1 MAAVEY
7 RIAVLIA
14 VALKFVVI
22 LFCDLSESEFNKV
35 EIQNG
40 GKIAVQILERLDF
53 LCFFHQVF
61 LFCFQFCTLLVQLA
75 KGVIQTMDTVD
86 GIFQESLFV
95 VVRFSSGRSA
105 VKSSACFK
113 VSLYGLIWIYGVIF
127 CIVDSSVRAFSR
139 CISYFE
145 R

>member
-22 LFCDLSESEFNKV
+22 LFCDLSKSEFDKV

-61 LFCFQFCTLLVQLA
+61 LFA
-75 KGVIQTMDTVD
+75 
-86 GIFQESLFV
+86 S
-95 VVRFSSGRSA
+95 
-105 VKSSACFK
+105 
-113 VSLYGLIWIYGVIF
+113 
-127 CIVDSSVRAFSR
+127 SSVRSWFNWPR
-139 CISYFE
+139 V
-145 R
+145 

>member
-14 VALKFVVI
+14 VALKLVVI
-22 LFCDLSESEFNKV
+22 LFCDLSESEFDKV
-35 EIQNG
+35 EIQNR

-75 KGVIQTMDTVD
+75 KGVIQSVDAVD
-86 GIFQESLFV
+86 GIFQGKSFRGGTLLF
-95 VVRFSSGRSA
+95 RQ
-105 VKSSACFK
+105 KCCK
-113 VSLYGLIWIYGVIF
+113 IF
-127 CIVDSSVRAFSR
+127 RLF
-139 CISYFE
+139 
-145 R
+145 

>member
-14 VALKFVVI
+14 VALKLVVI
-22 LFCDLSESEFNKV
+22 LFCDLSESEFDKV

-40 GKIAVQILERLDF
+40 GKIAVQILKRLDF

-86 GIFQESLFV
+86 GIFQGKSFRGGTLVFRQKCCKIFRLF
-95 VVRFSSGRSA
+95 
-105 VKSSACFK
+105 
-113 VSLYGLIWIYGVIF
+113 
-127 CIVDSSVRAFSR
+127 
-139 CISYFE
+139 
-145 R
+145 

>member
-14 VALKFVVI
+14 VALKLVVI
-22 LFCDLSESEFNKV
+22 LFCDLSESEFDKV

-75 KGVIQTMDTVD
+75 KGVIQSVDAVD
-86 GIFQESLFV
+86 GIFQGKSFRGGTLLF
-95 VVRFSSGRSA
+95 RQ
-105 VKSSACFK
+105 KCCK
-113 VSLYGLIWIYGVIF
+113 IF
-127 CIVDSSVRAFSR
+127 RLF
-139 CISYFE
+139 
-145 R
+145 

>member
-22 LFCDLSESEFNKV
+22 LFCDLSESEFDKV

-86 GIFQESLFV
+86 GIFQGKSFRGGTLVFRQKCCKIFRLF
-95 VVRFSSGRSA
+95 
-105 VKSSACFK
+105 
-113 VSLYGLIWIYGVIF
+113 
-127 CIVDSSVRAFSR
+127 
-139 CISYFE
+139 
-145 R
+145 

>member
-14 VALKFVVI
+14 VALKLVVI
-22 LFCDLSESEFNKV
+22 LFCDLSESEFDKV

-75 KGVIQTMDTVD
+75 KGVIQSVDAVD
-86 GIFQESLFV
+86 GIFQGKSFRGGTLVFRQKCCKIFRLF
-95 VVRFSSGRSA
+95 
-105 VKSSACFK
+105 
-113 VSLYGLIWIYGVIF
+113 
-127 CIVDSSVRAFSR
+127 
-139 CISYFE
+139 
-145 R
+145 

>member
-22 LFCDLSESEFNKV
+22 LFCDLSESEFDKA

-53 LCFFHQVF
+53 LCFF
-61 LFCFQFCTLLVQLA
+61 LFA
-75 KGVIQTMDTVD
+75 
-86 GIFQESLFV
+86 S
-95 VVRFSSGRSA
+95 
-105 VKSSACFK
+105 
-113 VSLYGLIWIYGVIF
+113 
-127 CIVDSSVRAFSR
+127 SSVRSWFNWPR
-139 CISYFE
+139 V
-145 R
+145 

>member
-53 LCFFHQVF
+53 LCFSIKSFF
-61 LFCFQFCTLLVQLA
+61 LLPV
-75 KGVIQTMDTVD
+75 
-86 GIFQESLFV
+86 
-95 VVRFSSGRSA
+95 
-105 VKSSACFK
+105 
-113 VSLYGLIWIYGVIF
+113 LYAPGSTGQG
-127 CIVDSSVRAFSR
+127 CDPNHGHS
-139 CISYFE
+139 
-145 R
+145 

>member
-14 VALKFVVI
+14 VALKLVVI
-22 LFCDLSESEFNKV
+22 LFCDLSESEFDKV

-86 GIFQESLFV
+86 GKSFRGGTLVFRQKCCKIFRLF
-95 VVRFSSGRSA
+95 
-105 VKSSACFK
+105 
-113 VSLYGLIWIYGVIF
+113 
-127 CIVDSSVRAFSR
+127 
-139 CISYFE
+139 
-145 R
+145 

>member
-40 GKIAVQILERLDF
+40 GKIAVQILERLGF
-53 LCFFHQVF
+53 LGF
-61 LFCFQFCTLLVQLA
+61 
-75 KGVIQTMDTVD
+75 
-86 GIFQESLFV
+86 
-95 VVRFSSGRSA
+95 
-105 VKSSACFK
+105 
-113 VSLYGLIWIYGVIF
+113 LYGLIWIYGVIF

>member
-1 MAAVEY
+1 MLKRPTKTGLDVY
-7 RIAVLIA
+7 KRQA

-22 LFCDLSESEFNKV
+22 LFCDLSKSEFDKV

-86 GIFQESLFV
+86 VYKRQVLP
-95 VVRFSSGRSA
+95 
-105 VKSSACFK
+105 
-113 VSLYGLIWIYGVIF
+113 
-127 CIVDSSVRAFSR
+127 
-139 CISYFE
+139 
-145 R
+145 

>member
-1 MAAVEY
+1 MNLHGLLIGMAAVEY

-14 VALKFVVI
+14 VALKLVVI
-22 LFCDLSESEFNKV
+22 LFCDLSESEFDKV

-75 KGVIQTMDTVD
+75 KGVIQTMDAVD
-86 GIFQESLFV
+86 GIFQGKSFCGGTLVFRQKCCKIFRLF
-95 VVRFSSGRSA
+95 
-105 VKSSACFK
+105 
-113 VSLYGLIWIYGVIF
+113 
-127 CIVDSSVRAFSR
+127 
-139 CISYFE
+139 
-145 R
+145 

>member
-14 VALKFVVI
+14 VALKLVVI
-22 LFCDLSESEFNKV
+22 LFCDLSESEFDKA

-61 LFCFQFCTLLVQLA
+61 LFCFQFCTLLV
-75 KGVIQTMDTVD
+75 
-86 GIFQESLFV
+86 
-95 VVRFSSGRSA
+95 
-105 VKSSACFK
+105 
-113 VSLYGLIWIYGVIF
+113 
-127 CIVDSSVRAFSR
+127 
-139 CISYFE
+139 
-145 R
+145 